1 MSNSESWLDKQ
12 TNQFI
17 NNMVWSQDVYGYT
30 ATLIIEHIK
39 KFASFI
45 KKDIDFFQQQLER
58 AKTYT
63 GLESYPCP
71 LCTYENGKFI
81 KFCALHQRINE
92 LESKI
97 EIILKDGWRENEDN
111 QSIKS

>member
-45 KKDIDFFQQQLER
+45 KKDIDFF
-58 AKTYT
+58 
-63 GLESYPCP
+63 
-71 LCTYENGKFI
+71 N
-81 KFCALHQRINE
+81 N
-92 LESKI
+92 
-97 EIILKDGWRENEDN
+97 N
-111 QSIKS
+111 